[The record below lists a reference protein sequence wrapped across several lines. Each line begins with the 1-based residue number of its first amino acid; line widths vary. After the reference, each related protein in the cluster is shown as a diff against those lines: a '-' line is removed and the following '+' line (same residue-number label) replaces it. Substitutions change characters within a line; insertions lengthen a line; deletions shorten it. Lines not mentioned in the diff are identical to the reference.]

1 MALAE
6 KTSSRLPRG
15 TKPVV
20 QAFLTA
26 LDAVPEASR
35 PAVAKAAQT
44 MIRDEMKLRR
54 SKQGS
59 ARSAAKAAKP
69 AGRRAASKASTPP
82 AG

>member
-26 LDAVPEASR
+26 LDGVPEASR
-35 PAVAKAAQT
+35 PAVAKAAQA
-44 MIRDEMKLRR
+44 MIRDELKLRR
-54 SKQGS
+54 SKQVS
-59 ARSAAKAAKP
+59 ARP
-69 AGRRAASKASTPP
+69 ASKRAGPTGRRGTRASTSS

>member
-26 LDAVPEASR
+26 LDGVPEASR
-35 PAVAKAAQT
+35 PAVAKAAQA
-44 MIRDEMKLRR
+44 MIRDELKLRR

-59 ARSAAKAAKP
+59 ARSTSKGAAP
-69 AGRRAASKASTPP
+69 TGRRAAKASTSS